1 MADVATVA
9 DAQQAVA
16 DGADLVGTTMVG
28 FTPATADATR
38 PAIELVREL
47 VAVLEVPVILDGSV
61 WGPSDVAAGFAAGA
75 HAVVAGSAVTAPE
88 RIMARKVAAAPDA
101 PELSDSLEGA
111 E

>member
-1 MADVATVA
+1 
-9 DAQQAVA
+9 
-16 DGADLVGTTMVG
+16 
-28 FTPATADATR
+28 
-38 PAIELVREL
+38 
-47 VAVLEVPVILDGSV
+47 VILDGSV